1 MDRSP
6 PRNLSVSFWLDINKV
21 GVSQIDDIVIDQV
34 TEEAL
39 TALFNDDRIAGAKIM
54 SINKLSEL
62 L

>member
-1 MDRSP
+1 M
-6 PRNLSVSFWLDINKV
+6 SFWLDINKV